1 MKKSPTWFDT
11 TEQNVK
17 INGRF
22 LSNFVAFSQ
31 CLHFNI
37 KLFFQLEIL
46 VKFFSENLRL
56 GNLKWT
62 SLIVTFP
69 DGIPEEFI
77 LKPADFSDP
86 EFFKNLAKATLFL
99 KF

>member
-1 MKKSPTWFDT
+1 MGGFCQILWPSH
-11 TEQNVK
+11 NVF
-17 INGRF
+17 I
-22 LSNFVAFSQ
+22 LT
-31 CLHFNI
+31 

-56 GNLKWT
+56 GNLKWR

-99 KF
+99 K